1 MTRRRFNIS
10 LVNNNIL
17 ELSEIFN
24 ITVDSNLLP
33 DKVSFS
39 NQPSQVFIN
48 DDDCEYSIRLLSV
61 EPQLLYL
68 GLLCNQTQLFA
79 LLE

>member
-1 MTRRRFNIS
+1 MIRRKFNIS

-24 ITVDSNLLP
+24 ITADSNLLP
-33 DKVSFS
+33 DKVLFS

-48 DDDCEYSIRLLSV
+48 DVDGEH
-61 EPQLLYL
+61 
-68 GLLCNQTQLFA
+68 
-79 LLE
+79 